1 MSVSAQSGA
10 FSFSFA
16 FAFASLFGSVGSN
29 GLGFTRRGASGSC
42 PMLCAARVVSV
53 LAFITSPISS
63 ESLATQQRPAASATR
78 SAGRSVAVTAA
89 PSSRDASAFAAAAA
103 PVLIAS
109 EGHVGGPGPRTPTA
123 SAAAPAV
130 YTPRVAPTRS
140 LQSSM
145 RRSSGSSICVAVLAD
160 KGCAVARRVAEAAAA
175 LSPPPMEE
183 PATGPSPTRSSATH
197 TSRMSAASEGFVS
210 AASARN
216 ARRNLTQGHGGMRKN
231 APCVCVKSHSASVSA
246 TSAGVAPNDSGTT
259 GSGVGG
265 RASLGSRGPLG
276 TAREGRED
284 PPPPPPPSPRL
295 VAASRS
301 RAAAL
306 CAALCAA
313 LRATLASAASFFLVS
328 SSTFAN
334 ASITGGLVSSEPGT
348 SDPET
353 RRLSSCCAMNA
364 PSAMTSRS
372 S

>member
-10 FSFSFA
+10 FA
-16 FAFASLFGSVGSN
+16 FPTSLGSSVGSN

-53 LAFITSPISS
+53 FNFITSPISS

-89 PSSRDASAFAAAAA
+89 PSSHDARAFAAAAA

-130 YTPRVAPTRS
+130 YTPKVAPTRS

-145 RRSSGSSICVAVLAD
+145 RRSSGSSICVGVLAD
-160 KGCAVARRVAEAAAA
+160 AGCAVARRVAEPAA

-197 TSRMSAASEGFVS
+197 TSRMSALSEGFVKD
-210 AASARN
+210 ASARN
-216 ARRNLTQGHGGMRKN
+216 ARRNLGQGHGGMRKN

-265 RASLGSRGPLG
+265 SASLGSRGPLG
-276 TAREGRED
+276 NAREGRED
-284 PPPPPPPSPRL
+284 PPPPPPPSPRR

-328 SSTFAN
+328 SSTFLN
-334 ASITGGLVSSEPGT
+334 ASMTGGLVSSEPGT

-353 RRLSSCCAMNA
+353 RRLSSCVAMNA